1 MPHLDEGLL
10 HAYLDNAL
18 GEDVE
23 LHLRE
28 CPECRANLEKA
39 RLLKEGADA
48 ILTGVAP
55 VEIAMPPFEEL
66 QAKAESRG
74 GKSPP
79 KDANTTVGRLRS
91 FNQLRSIAWA
101 ATVVLAV
108 AVGWYAR
115 STILES
121 SQSRG
126 AMEGETTGRLTI
138 PLPETDG
145 AETNDPAE
153 PAQTSV
159 PEEEASPGAEL
170 AEAAGGQVGP
180 DVIGGIAVAADRED
194 ALEARRVSTPEPA
207 EPPSEAR
214 ELPAAPLQAT
224 RAGPLTASAAGANT
238 EATAAQQELRERSR
252 MVPQITDERAAA
264 EPTVTLT
271 AGGRGGSTEV
281 VWTGVDETTA
291 ESILDGPVPTVEGL
305 PVIAYATSSLDGMQ
319 VIRVS
324 QQLDS
329 GQRIELVII
338 PEADVDIAADAKKGM
353 ERIDAG
359 AGAGSINTVTIS
371 EGGLRIRLTAAL
383 TTDSLR
389 VLGQNVSIER

>member
-79 KDANTTVGRLRS
+79 KDANKAVGRLRS

-126 AMEGETTGRLTI
+126 AVEGETTGRLTI
-138 PLPETDG
+138 PVPETDG

-159 PEEEASPGAEL
+159 REEEASPGAEL
-170 AEAAGGQVGP
+170 AEAVGGQVGP
-180 DVIGGIAVAADRED
+180 DVVGGIAVAADRED

-214 ELPAAPLQAT
+214 ELLA
-224 RAGPLTASAAGANT
+224 
-238 EATAAQQELRERSR
+238 EATAARQELRERSR
-252 MVPQITDERAAA
+252 MAPQVTDERAAA
-264 EPTVTLT
+264 EPAVTLT

-305 PVIAYATSSLDGMQ
+305 PVVAYATSSIDGMQ

-338 PEADVDIAADAKKGM
+338 PEADADIAADAKKGM

-359 AGAGSINTVTIS
+359 AGAGSINTVTVS

-389 VLGQNVSIER
+389 ILGQNVSIER

>member
-74 GKSPP
+74 GKSPR

-121 SQSRG
+121 SPNRG
-126 AMEGETTGRLTI
+126 ATEGETTGRLTI
-138 PLPETDG
+138 PLPEIDG
-145 AETNDPAE
+145 AETNDPPE

-170 AEAAGGQVGP
+170 AEAVGGQVGP
-180 DVIGGIAVAADRED
+180 DVVGGIAVAADRED
-194 ALEARRVSTPEPA
+194 APEARRVSTPEPA
-207 EPPSEAR
+207 EPPSDAR

-224 RAGPLTASAAGANT
+224 LTASAAGANT
-238 EATAAQQELRERSR
+238 EATTARQELRERSR
-252 MVPQITDERAAA
+252 MVPQVTDERAAA

-291 ESILDGPVPTVEGL
+291 QNILDGPVPTVKGL

-329 GQRIELVII
+329 GQSIELVII
-338 PEADVDIAADAKKGM
+338 TEADADIAADAKKGM

-359 AGAGSINTVTIS
+359 AGAGSINTVTVS

>member
-66 QAKAESRG
+66 QAKVESRG
-74 GKSPP
+74 GESPRE
-79 KDANTTVGRLRS
+79 DANATVGRLRS

-121 SQSRG
+121 GQSRG
-126 AMEGETTGRLTI
+126 AMEGETTGQLTI

-145 AETNDPAE
+145 AETNAPDE
-153 PAQTSV
+153 PTQTSV
-159 PEEEASPGAEL
+159 RVEETSPGAEL
-170 AEAAGGQVGP
+170 AEAVGGQEGP
-180 DVIGGIAVAADRED
+180 DVVGGIAVAVDRVD
-194 ALEARRVSTPEPA
+194 DPEARRASTPEPA

-214 ELPAAPLQAT
+214 ELPAAPLQA
-224 RAGPLTASAAGANT
+224 RAGPLTANAAGANT
-238 EATAAQQELRERSR
+238 EATAAQQEIRERSR
-252 MVPQITDERAAA
+252 MVPQVTDERAAA
-264 EPTVTLT
+264 EPTVALT

-281 VWTGVDETTA
+281 VWAGVDETTA
-291 ESILDGPVPTVEGL
+291 ENILDGPVPTVQGL

-329 GQRIELVII
+329 GQRIELVIM
-338 PEADVDIAADAKKGM
+338 PEADTDVATDAKKGI
-353 ERIDAG
+353 EHIDAG
-359 AGAGSINTVTIS
+359 AGAGSINTVTVS
-371 EGGLRIRLTAAL
+371 KGGLRIRLVAAV